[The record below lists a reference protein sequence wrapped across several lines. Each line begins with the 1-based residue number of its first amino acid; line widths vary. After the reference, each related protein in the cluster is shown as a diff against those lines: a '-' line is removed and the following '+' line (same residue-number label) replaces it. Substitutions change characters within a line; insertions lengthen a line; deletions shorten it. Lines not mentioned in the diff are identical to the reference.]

1 MIPLM
6 LRFPL
11 LPSPVCG
18 RGLLVA
24 LLIQAA
30 LPAAPQTASQP
41 AAGGYRI
48 AGRVVNAVTG
58 EPVRRATVAALAEDS
73 SQIVRS
79 VQSDADGGFV
89 LESLPA
95 GKYPLTAS
103 KRGFITAFYD
113 EHDDFNSAI
122 VTGDGQDTSH
132 LVFRLSPGA
141 VLRGVVTADGGD
153 PVENAG
159 VSLYKRQAASG
170 EGAASGQVTPFETT
184 TSDDTGAYEF
194 SNLPAGEY
202 LLAVM
207 SSPWYAM
214 HPPRS
219 RASGG
224 GNEEA
229 SPLDV
234 VYPVTYYDSTTE
246 EDSASPIVLGPGA
259 REEADL
265 SLHAVPALRLQVPVL
280 QKENGIARP
289 ELRQTVFGVQV
300 SNESAGFLDA
310 LQAGFVEFTGI
321 APGHYE
327 LMHGDPPRIVELDA
341 TSSQAIDATAGT
353 PAVTV
358 AGTLRTTSGAALPEN
373 VILTLEP
380 VGGPGRSIM
389 QTNARKGQFQF
400 DAVAPGAWSLSA
412 LNQGNPLP
420 VVTVSTGGAAIAGN
434 QITVKDRPLSLLAR
448 VSGSLLRI
456 KGFARNQGKGEA
468 GAMIVL
474 VPRQPSAYRALVRRD
489 QSDSDGSFTLRDVP
503 AGQYTVVAI
512 EDGWRLD
519 WARRDTMARY
529 LPHGVA
535 VTVPDR
541 GEAVVSL
548 PVPVPVQAR

>member
-1 MIPLM
+1 MR
-6 LRFPL
+6 RFL
-11 LPSPVCG
+11 SLHATVFRLG
-18 RGLLVA
+18 MLVA
-24 LLIQAA
+24 LLMQAA
-30 LPAAPQTASQP
+30 LPGAPQTASQP
-41 AAGGYRI
+41 AAGRYRI
-48 AGRVVNAVTG
+48 AGRVVNTVTG

-79 VQSDADGGFV
+79 VQSDADGRFL

-113 EHDDFNSAI
+113 DHDDFNSAI
-122 VTGDGQDTSH
+122 VTGEDQDTGD

-141 VLRGVVTADGGD
+141 VLHGVVTADGGD

-159 VSLYKRQAASG
+159 VSLYKRQAASAD
-170 EGAASGQVTPFETT
+170 GATSGQVTPFETT

-202 LLAVM
+202 LLAVV

-214 HPPRS
+214 HPPRT
-219 RASGG
+219 RAGV

-234 VYPVTYYDSTTE
+234 VYPVTYYDSTTDE
-246 EDSASPIVLGPGA
+246 ESASPIALGPGA

-265 SLHAVPALRLQVPVL
+265 SLHAVPALRLQVPVI

-310 LQAGFVEFTGI
+310 LQTGFIEFTGI

-353 PAVTV
+353 PAVTIT
-358 AGTLRTTSGAALPEN
+358 GTLRTTSGAAPPEN

-400 DAVAPGAWSLSA
+400 DAVAPGTWSLSA
-412 LNQGNPLP
+412 LNQGNALQ

-434 QITVKDRPLSLLAR
+434 QITVKDRPLTLFAR
-448 VSGSLLRI
+448 VSESLLRI
-456 KGFARNQGKGEA
+456 KGFARTEGKGEA

-474 VPRQPSAYRALVRRD
+474 VPRQPSAYAALVRRD

-503 AGQYTVVAI
+503 AGQYTVIAI
-512 EDGWRLD
+512 RDGWKLD

-529 LPHGVA
+529 LPSGVA

-541 GEAVVSL
+541 GEGVVSL